1 MTTELQVLQE
11 FIRGETGYKGELHPD
26 LDLME
31 GKVLDSF
38 NIVVLATFIQSHF
51 NVELEADDLVRA
63 NLSRLSSILLLIEKK
78 RNGAPH

>member
-1 MTTELQVLQE
+1 MTTELQVLQD

-63 NLSRLSSILLLIEKK
+63 NLSRLSSILLLIDKK
-78 RNGAPH
+78 RNGASH

>member
-11 FIRGETGYKGELHPD
+11 FIRGETGFKGELHPD

-38 NIVVLATFIQSHF
+38 NIVVLATFIQSRF
-51 NVELEADDLVRA
+51 EVELEADDLVRA
-63 NLSRLSSILLLIEKK
+63 NLNKLSSILLLIEKK
-78 RNGAPH
+78 RNGASH

>member
-38 NIVVLATFIQSHF
+38 NIVVLATFIQSRF
-51 NVELEADDLVRA
+51 DVELEADDLVRA